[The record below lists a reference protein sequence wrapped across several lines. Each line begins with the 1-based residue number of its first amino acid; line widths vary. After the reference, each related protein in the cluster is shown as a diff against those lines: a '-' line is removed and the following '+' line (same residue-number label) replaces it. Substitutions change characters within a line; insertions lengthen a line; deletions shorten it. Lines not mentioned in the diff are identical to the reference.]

1 MDEKRLISNPRFPAS
16 VLSPLESALLQEY
29 TRLLQN
35 LNKLS
40 KILYTLAHTPMV
52 SILDALSVL
61 ERKTGLVF
69 TLFKASV
76 WAILANVEQVE
87 TIGTTAEP

>member
-1 MDEKRLISNPRFPAS
+1 MDSP
-16 VLSPLESALLQEY
+16 SPLETCLLQEY
-29 TRLLQN
+29 SRLLQN

-40 KILYTLAHTPMV
+40 LTLHTLAHTPMAHV
-52 SILDALSVL
+52 LDALGVL

-76 WAILANVEQVE
+76 WAILANAEQAY
-87 TIGTTAEP
+87 TFGTTAEQ

>member
-1 MDEKRLISNPRFPAS
+1 MEKTVQGISRLTIDSFS
-16 VLSPLESALLQEY
+16 SLEIALLQEY
-29 TRLLQN
+29 SKLAQN

-40 KILYTLAHTPMV
+40 NILHVLAHTPMSHV
-52 SILDALSVL
+52 LDSLSIL

-76 WAILANVEQVE
+76 WAILANAGQAD
-87 TIGTTAEP
+87 ILNG